1 MRLSH
6 SGWQVT
12 LAHMSTPTRVLL
24 VLTALVV
31 VAHLALATAVYGAL
45 PAQIPTHFNAAGIP
59 DGFGP
64 RSHWWFLP
72 VVNVLSAGLT
82 VGVTLWLPSRPSLL
96 NLPSKA
102 EILALSPNAQ
112 RAVVREAQPGMLAL
126 GLSVAAL
133 FLYLQY
139 ATWVVAQGGQAV
151 GMSRVIIIMPVISL
165 AVLPAILLP
174 VGRELR
180 RQQATIARSV
190 TKPDGAAR
198 R

>member
-31 VAHLALATAVYGAL
+31 VA
-45 PAQIPTHFNAAGIP
+45 
-59 DGFGP
+59 
-64 RSHWWFLP
+64 
-72 VVNVLSAGLT
+72 
-82 VGVTLWLPSRPSLL
+82 
-96 NLPSKA
+96 
-102 EILALSPNAQ
+102 
-112 RAVVREAQPGMLAL
+112 
-126 GLSVAAL
+126 
-133 FLYLQY
+133 
-139 ATWVVAQGGQAV
+139 QGGQAA
-151 GMSRVIIIMPVISL
+151 GMSRVIIIVPIISL

-180 RQQATIARSV
+180 RQQATIARSFP
-190 TKPDGAAR
+190 KPDGAAR